1 MVSGW
6 DPIHTMA
13 AGVRAGDIDPVEL
26 TERAIARAK
35 EAADL
40 NAVVYLDELGAR
52 DAAATQKNGPLAG
65 IPVLVKEIIAVDGWP
80 FTCGSA
86 VFDGRVA
93 DADAE
98 VVRRLRAAGAV
109 IIGLSHSHEF
119 AYGCTG
125 ASNVTGPCRN
135 PHDPARITGGSSSGS
150 AAAVAAEIVPLAIGT
165 DTAGS
170 VRIPA
175 ALCGVVGAVPARG
188 TLPADGV
195 FPLSTSLD
203 RVGVLAGSVS
213 DARYAVSVL
222 SGADIAT
229 QERAPTLGALT
240 GLDGPEVAEAYR
252 SGLTA
257 LEKAGATVREVEC
270 PQWTLLAEAAFD
282 IQGPEA
288 AAAHA
293 EVPGDDYQ
301 PDVQER
307 LRVAAEAPG
316 WRYVRAR
323 HNQVTL
329 AKELGT
335 LLSTVDAI
343 ILPTAP
349 VVAPPITDDIDL
361 QPEIRNLLIRNNR
374 PVNVT
379 GFPMIS
385 VPIPA
390 PGLPVAIQVIA
401 TDNDRA
407 FATAEW
413 LELTLSQQR

>member
-1 MVSGW
+1 MHPAW
-6 DPIHTMA
+6 EPIDQLA
-13 AGVRAGDIDPVEL
+13 AAVRAGEIDSVEL
-26 TERAIARAK
+26 AERAIARAK
-35 EAADL
+35 ETADL
-40 NAVVYLDELGAR
+40 NAVVHLDEQGAR
-52 DAAATQKNGPLAG
+52 QAAATQKHGPLAG
-65 IPVLVKEIIAVDGWP
+65 IPVLLKEIIAVDGWP

-93 DADAE
+93 AQDAE

-135 PHDPARITGGSSSGS
+135 PHDRTRITGGSSSGS
-150 AAAVAAEIVPLAIGT
+150 AAAVAAGIVPLAIGT

-195 FPLSTSLD
+195 FPLSTTLD
-203 RVGVLAGSVS
+203 RVGVLAGSVA
-213 DARYAVSVL
+213 DARFAVSVL
-222 SGADIAT
+222 SGAEIAT
-229 QERAPTLGALT
+229 QERAPTLGALA
-240 GLDGPEVAEAYR
+240 GFDGPEVAEAYR

-270 PQWTLLAEAAFD
+270 PQWTMLAEAAFD

-293 EVPGDDYQ
+293 DSPGDEYQ
-301 PDVQER
+301 PDVKER
-307 LRVAAEAPG
+307 LRVAAEVPG

-323 HNQVTL
+323 QRMVTL
-329 AKELGT
+329 AEELGS

-343 ILPTAP
+343 VLPTAP
-349 VVAPPITDDIDL
+349 MMAPPIMDDIDL
-361 QPEIRNLLIRNNR
+361 QPEIRNLLLRNNR
-374 PVNVT
+374 PVNAT
-379 GFPMIS
+379 GYPMIS
-385 VPIPA
+385 VPVPA
-390 PGLPVAIQVIA
+390 PGLPVGIQVIA

-413 LELTLSQQR
+413 LERTLSQRR